1 MKGQRTQAQIAF
13 NNRPTR
19 YRVDTSA
26 TQVLLAR
33 QETPDDVQCAWTD
46 SPTTGINN
54 SIIQQSEQDRN
65 IATLRPM
72 NGIDTTESAAAEGS
86 PAMMQH
92 AKARSQLEAT
102 RKVAP
107 QLGVIRTTQRRA
119 HTAETAFAETVEA
132 ARSTQTSHNRS
143 SRRSTAPTSYSE
155 SQAHDINKDT
165 DMTETG
171 TTPTPEEL

>member
-1 MKGQRTQAQIAF
+1 MCLDRL
-13 NNRPTR
+13 
-19 YRVDTSA
+19 SA
-26 TQVLLAR
+26 
-33 QETPDDVQCAWTD
+33 
-46 SPTTGINN
+46 TTGINN

-65 IATLRPM
+65 IDTLRPM
-72 NGIDTTESAAAEGS
+72 NGIDTTKSAAAEGS

-92 AKARSQLEAT
+92 AKAISQLEAT

-107 QLGVIRTTQRRA
+107 QLGVPRTTQRRA
-119 HTAETAFAETVEA
+119 RKVSKRYIYFNTIPHTAETAFAETVEA

-171 TTPTPEEL
+171 TTPAPEELWIQ